1 MKIRKAL
8 VLTVLGVLFAGA
20 LYAWAVIRRGF
31 SARDEPSAFEALVA
45 RTVRKMAVPASYD
58 SLKNPLP
65 PTAENLREGLEH
77 FADHCAVCHANDGSG
92 STPFGRGMY
101 PKPPDMR
108 QATTQAKT
116 DGEIYYTIEHGIRL
130 SGMPAF
136 GEKGRTDDESTWRLV
151 HFIRHLTKLKPEEL
165 RQMERLNPRSMAELE
180 EELEAERF
188 LRGED
193 SPPSKST
200 KHTKH

>member
-1 MKIRKAL
+1 MKGRKAITL
-8 VLTVLGVLFAGA
+8 AALGILLAAG

-31 SARDEPSAFEALVA
+31 SAHDEPSGIEALAA
-45 RTVRKMAVPASYD
+45 RTMRSLAVPASYE
-58 SLKNPLP
+58 SLRNPVAATP
-65 PTAENLREGLEH
+65 ENVREGLEH

-92 STPFGRGMY
+92 ITPFGKGMY

-108 QATTQAKT
+108 QAITQTKT
-116 DGEIYYTIEHGIRL
+116 DGEIYYIIAHGIRL

-136 GEKGRTDDESTWRLV
+136 VERGRTDDETTWKLV
-151 HFIRHLTKLKPEEL
+151 HFIRYLTKLTSEEIKG
-165 RQMERLNPRSMAELE
+165 MERHNPKSLADRAE
-180 EELEAERF
+180 EEEEARF

-193 SPPSKST
+193 SKEAPK